1 MAKNLARTAESY
13 RVATGKKFRLGRVNP
28 ADTGGFDLSKKD
40 AQAMLAE
47 GIEKLADLQTRLY
60 AQDCFSLLIVLQ
72 AMDAA
77 GKDSTIKHVMS
88 GVNPQ
93 GCQVTSFKVP
103 STQELDHDF
112 LWRCVREL
120 PERGRIGI
128 FNRSHYEEVLVVRVH
143 PEFLAAQ
150 HLPPSLV
157 GKDIWKDRYQSIN
170 DFERHLS
177 ENGTRVVKFYLHVS
191 REEQRKRFLERL
203 DKPEKNWKFSLRD
216 VLEREHWDDYMR
228 AYEDAIS
235 ATSTEWAPWYVVP
248 ADHKWFTRL
257 VVAQVIGTTL
267 EELRVDYPQVDAAR
281 KKEIAK
287 ARRLLLRERG

>member
-1 MAKNLARTAESY
+1 MAKSLARTAESY
-13 RVATGKKFRLGRVNP
+13 RVAPGSKLRLARYDP
-28 ADTGGFDLSKKD
+28 RDTGGLDLSKKE
-40 AQAMLAE
+40 AAVLLAT

-60 AQDCFSLLIVLQ
+60 AQDCWALLIILQ

-93 GCQVTSFKVP
+93 GCQVTSFKTP
-103 STQELDHDF
+103 SVHELDHDF

-150 HLPPSLV
+150 RLPPSLA
-157 GKDIWKDRYQSIN
+157 GKNLWRQRYESIN
-170 DFERHLS
+170 DFERYLS
-177 ENGTRVVKFYLHVS
+177 RNGTRIVKFYLNVS
-191 REEQRKRFLERL
+191 KEEQRKRFLERL

-216 VLEREHWDDYMR
+216 VIERERWDDYMR
-228 AYEDAIS
+228 AYENAIS

-257 VVAQVIGTTL
+257 VVSDVIGKTL
-267 EELRVDYPQVDAAR
+267 EGLGVDYPPVDAAR
-281 KKEIAK
+281 K
-287 ARRLLLRERG
+287 